1 MIKILELIKKDLKLL
16 VRARVSALVIF
27 LGPLLLVSI
36 LGLAYSQ
43 SNTFTLTASVYSKT
57 YTEMTESFITKLSN
71 QNFRII
77 KQDSSDSCINSVK
90 IKESEA
96 CILFSDA
103 MQLGQDKKNE
113 ITFYVDYSQI
123 NLVWLIID
131 SISSRVSERS
141 DELSKELAGN
151 LLSQI
156 ALAEEKIKEGQAILM
171 EVKAVGESIQQ
182 SSGGMRTGFQAL
194 DFSVDSSS
202 LNITFALEARDNISA
217 ALSNINSE
225 TALLA
230 AETNNQTNTIGSS
243 VIIINTRTNDSVTL
257 QETSEINTA
266 NSAVQSSVNRTAAA
280 IKNNITDLT
289 SQLAKV
295 NTAFDLIN
303 AKLTETQTRLT
314 IAGSQKEE
322 LLPQFSGLSEDADQI
337 VLRVNSIDAGLND
350 ALQQLTSTKMQD
362 AASISSPIT
371 TQIKPIAAQKTHFN
385 SLFPTLLVL
394 IIMITG
400 ILLAVTLV
408 MVDKKSRSF
417 FRNNFTPTSYFTFDL
432 STYLTALFVLIIQ
445 LVLFV
450 AVSVFF
456 FETAIFGSIW
466 VVLFLV
472 LLIST
477 VFILIGMFVGYIFRT
492 EETAN
497 LAAVT
502 LLAVF
507 LLFSSIVVPLESLPV
522 YLKNIAMFNPFV
534 IGEMALRQTMVFQ
547 FGLPKLI
554 NSLLV
559 LLAYALAVFLL
570 LLLVQKAM
578 RQMAFMQFN
587 LNHRVVSE
595 KKASLNLEPR
605 LRLFSKKKD
614 PEKDINQLLIKK
626 D

>member
-1 MIKILELIKKDLKLL
+1 
-16 VRARVSALVIF
+16 
-27 LGPLLLVSI
+27 
-36 LGLAYSQ
+36 
-43 SNTFTLTASVYSKT
+43 
-57 YTEMTESFITKLSN
+57 
-71 QNFRII
+71 
-77 KQDSSDSCINSVK
+77 
-90 IKESEA
+90 
-96 CILFSDA
+96 
-103 MQLGQDKKNE
+103 
-113 ITFYVDYSQI
+113 
-123 NLVWLIID
+123 
-131 SISSRVSERS
+131 
-141 DELSKELAGN
+141 
-151 LLSQI
+151 
-156 ALAEEKIKEGQAILM
+156 
-171 EVKAVGESIQQ
+171 
-182 SSGGMRTGFQAL
+182 
-194 DFSVDSSS
+194 
-202 LNITFALEARDNISA
+202 
-217 ALSNINSE
+217 
-225 TALLA
+225 
-230 AETNNQTNTIGSS
+230 
-243 VIIINTRTNDSVTL
+243 
-257 QETSEINTA
+257 
-266 NSAVQSSVNRTAAA
+266 
-280 IKNNITDLT
+280 
-289 SQLAKV
+289 
-295 NTAFDLIN
+295 
-303 AKLTETQTRLT
+303 
-314 IAGSQKEE
+314 
-322 LLPQFSGLSEDADQI
+322 
-337 VLRVNSIDAGLND
+337 
-350 ALQQLTSTKMQD
+350 
-362 AASISSPIT
+362 
-371 TQIKPIAAQKTHFN
+371 
-385 SLFPTLLVL
+385 
-394 IIMITG
+394 
-400 ILLAVTLV
+400 
-408 MVDKKSRSF
+408 
-417 FRNNFTPTSYFTFDL
+417 
-432 STYLTALFVLIIQ
+432 
-445 LVLFV
+445 V